1 MAREATSPVGSPK
14 IRDTFVYF
22 VLQAR
27 TGCWGFHFKDSHSS
41 FAAGWRPSS
50 SPSPSLLH
58 HTITIPPLSP
68 ALLKQMHTLV
78 LQAHSHHTPPNTHS
92 LVPPL
97 TPPRQLALS
106 HWSNSGSSTGD
117 GLIWLHQHYIATQP
131 PQLLGPPTLAACS
144 PTSCTRGGTLQ
155 EVFHV
160 YLLFLKTKTSLKS
173 CSQGCFLPHAS
184 KIPSTQ

>member
-68 ALLKQMHTLV
+68 ALLNRCTPWSCRLTHITHHITHT
-78 LQAHSHHTPPNTHS
+78 
-92 LVPPL
+92 
-97 TPPRQLALS
+97 ALS
-106 HWSNSGSSTGD
+106 H
-117 GLIWLHQHYIATQP
+117 I
-131 PQLLGPPTLAACS
+131 
-144 PTSCTRGGTLQ
+144 
-155 EVFHV
+155 
-160 YLLFLKTKTSLKS
+160 
-173 CSQGCFLPHAS
+173 
-184 KIPSTQ
+184 